1 MLSLLSNWVLGR
13 EARSR
18 GATLRT
24 LLAVGAYLVGCVIA
38 EVAYAI
44 GINGLYPTRL
54 FELVSLS
61 VAVLTYG
68 LVRSG
73 VTQRF
78 RDPALTMCQ
87 MLIGETLA
95 VAAYCL
101 FHEFRGAMISVSL
114 AVVSFGIFS
123 LTRSQL
129 WAMSLYSLITMG
141 VAMSWMS
148 HRDPQNFPPAVEA
161 VHFLI
166 LMLLQFVVGLLG
178 AEFGEMRRRLR
189 HRKRAQ
195 EEALAHIQELA
206 NKDSLTGL
214 YNRRH
219 TQELMDHHIQL
230 QGRSGRIFS
239 VALIDLDHFKG
250 VNDTYGHAMG
260 DLVLQTFAQQARALT
275 READIVARW
284 GGEEFIIVMPDT
296 LAEGARMLVER
307 LREQLEGVPVSDE
320 VPDLVI
326 RFSAGIT
333 EHRGGENSDAAL
345 MRADQ
350 ALYEAKERGR
360 RCSVVRLP

>member
-1 MLSLLSNWVLGR
+1 M
-13 EARSR
+13 
-18 GATLRT
+18 RT
-24 LLAVGAYLVGCVIA
+24 LLAVAAYLIGCVIA
-38 EVAYAI
+38 EVAYDT
-44 GINGLYPTRL
+44 GVNGRYQTRL
-54 FELVSLS
+54 FELVSLG
-61 VAVLTYG
+61 VALVTYT

-73 VTQRF
+73 VTRAF
-78 RDPALTMCQ
+78 RDPALTVCQ
-87 MLIGETLA
+87 MLLGETMA
-95 VAAYCL
+95 VVAYCN

-114 AVVSFGIFS
+114 AVASFGIFS
-123 LTRSQL
+123 LSRAQQ
-129 WAMSLYSLITMG
+129 WFMGLYAVVSMG
-141 VAMSWMS
+141 IAMSWMS

-161 VHFLI
+161 VNFLI
-166 LMLLQFVVGLLG
+166 LALLQPVVALLG

-195 EEALAHIQELA
+195 EEALARIQELA
-206 NKDSLTGL
+206 NRDSLTGL
-214 YNRRH
+214 YNRRY
-219 TQELMDHHIQL
+219 TQELMDHHILL
-230 QGRSGRIFS
+230 QARTGRAFA
-239 VALIDLDHFKG
+239 VVLIDLDHFKT

-296 LAEGARMLVER
+296 LADGAGMLVER
-307 LREQLEGVPVSDE
+307 LRTQLERTTVSDE
-320 VPDLVI
+320 APDLVI

-360 RCSVVRLP
+360 GCSVVRLP